1 MRHHSSGL
9 RSMDLLMALLS
20 IVSVVLV
27 GFRWLGTRHF
37 TPETLS
43 LFYDLDSLI
52 CYVFLAHFTYGWF
65 RASDKRAFFKANW
78 FYLPG
83 SLPMVEQLRWARL
96 IQLYRVIQLLRSNPD
111 LLAIARR
118 GRNESRLAGILLIF
132 FLQIGVGT
140 ALIYWVEGDRPGSQI
155 HNAYDAFWWTLVTL
169 STIGYGDIVP
179 QTEEG
184 RFVASLM
191 IIFGVGLFSALSGFM
206 ASLFLQH
213 GRDDNELEKWRHQQS
228 AQQDLLLQELRALR
242 EEVKALKQK

>member
-1 MRHHSSGL
+1 MRHHLTHL
-9 RSMDLLMALLS
+9 RAMDLLMALLS
-20 IVSVVLV
+20 IISVVLV
-27 GFRWLGTRHF
+27 GLRWLWSEHF

-52 CYVFLAHFTYGWF
+52 CYIFLAHFAYGWF

-96 IQLYRVIQLLRSNPD
+96 IQLYSVIQLLRSSPN
-111 LLAIARR
+111 LLAIVRR
-118 GRNESRLAGILLIF
+118 ERNETRLAGILLLF

-140 ALIYWVEGDRPGSQI
+140 ALIYWVEGGQPGSQI
-155 HNAYDAFWWTLVTL
+155 HNTYDAFWWTLVTL

-206 ASLFLQH
+206 ASLFLQPKKE
-213 GRDDNELEKWRHQQS
+213 DSETDKWRHHYN
-228 AQQDLLLQELRALR
+228 AQQEQLLQELKALR
-242 EEVKALKQK
+242 AEVKALQQK